1 LEAVHQRAGLR
12 SGEER
17 DRLALDMPEDLGPDE
32 GFLHDVLRGRAGPCR
47 TAPHIR
53 AEPLHISVQSC
64 GMASVEL
71 ADRGVGVTREL
82 AAGLIH
88 LAEKKIGPAAEPV
101 AYAIRDSRRGGG

>member
-1 LEAVHQRAGLR
+1 
-12 SGEER
+12 
-17 DRLALDMPEDLGPDE
+17 
-32 GFLHDVLRGRAGPCR
+32 
-47 TAPHIR
+47 
-53 AEPLHISVQSC
+53 
-64 GMASVEL
+64 MASVEL